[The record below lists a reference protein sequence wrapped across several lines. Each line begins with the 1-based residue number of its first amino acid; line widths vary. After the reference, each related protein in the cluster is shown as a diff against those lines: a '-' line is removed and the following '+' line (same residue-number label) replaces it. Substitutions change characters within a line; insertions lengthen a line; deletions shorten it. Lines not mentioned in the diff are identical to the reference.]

1 MLRVS
6 YSSQEWAMRC
16 SRIEVAQEWIGP
28 IEAQALIQVIADLEA
43 LQNVADAIDFLDAE
57 IDDAGNIKVPVSRKR
72 IALLRSVPIVAEKQ
86 LAGIN
91 WSQVRRLQLFDIVE
105 I

>member
-1 MLRVS
+1 M
-6 YSSQEWAMRC
+6 
-16 SRIEVAQEWIGP
+16 AQEWIGP

-57 IDDAGNIKVPVSRKR
+57 IDDAGNIKVLVSRR
-72 IALLRSVPIVAEKQ
+72 RMALLRAVPIVANDQ
-86 LAGIN
+86 LAGMD
-91 WSQVRRLQLFDIVE
+91 WSQIRRLQLFDIVE